1 MNHSQYIAKHFRDIH
16 FGGNWTVS
24 NMKECLADVNWQEA
38 TAKTDS
44 FNTIAALVFHVNYFV
59 GALESVLDGKPL
71 TAKDKYSFDV
81 PQINSKEDWDA
92 LLKRVF
98 EEAERVALKIEQF
111 PEEKIFEN
119 FVDEKYGTYYRNFH
133 GVIEHMHYHLG
144 QIVVIKKIVKAQ

>member
-1 MNHSQYIAKHFRDIH
+1 MTHSQQIAKHFRDIH

-24 NMKECLADVNWQEA
+24 NMKECLADVSWQEA
-38 TAKTDS
+38 VTKVYS
-44 FNTIAALVFHVNYFV
+44 FNTIAALVYHVNYFV

-81 PQINSKEDWDA
+81 PEITSKEDWDS

-98 EEAERVALKIEQF
+98 EEAERVAVKIEQLSDEILF
-111 PEEKIFEN
+111 EK

>member
-1 MNHSQYIAKHFRDIH
+1 MTHSQHIAKHFRDIH

-24 NMKECLADVNWQEA
+24 NMKECLADVSWQEA
-38 TAKTDS
+38 VTKIYS
-44 FNTIAALVFHVNYFV
+44 FNTIAALVYHVNYFV

-81 PQINSKEDWDA
+81 PEITSKEDWDS

-98 EEAERVALKIEQF
+98 EEAERVAVKIEQLSDEILF
-111 PEEKIFEN
+111 EK

-144 QIVVIKKIVKAQ
+144 QIVVIKKIIKSL

>member
-1 MNHSQYIAKHFRDIH
+1 MTHSQQIAKHFRDIH

-24 NMKECLADVNWQEA
+24 NMKECLADVSWQEA
-38 TAKTDS
+38 VTKVYS
-44 FNTIAALVFHVNYFV
+44 FNTIAALVYHVNYFV

-81 PQINSKEDWDA
+81 PEITSKEDWDS

-98 EEAERVALKIEQF
+98 EEAERVAVKIEQLSDEILF
-111 PEEKIFEN
+111 EK

-144 QIVVIKKIVKAQ
+144 QIVVIKKIIKSL